1 MVRSGG
7 KGREKQA
14 REPERTNPCGTD
26 LSEFF
31 SKLRHLSV
39 RHRRDS
45 DNPKNTSHPS
55 TRFTDHSEVQEG
67 RTTTRLVEGRA
78 RRNFRKSRS
87 PRESCRD
94 VDSSRVCLRPPSLS
108 LEVWNS
114 NRLRRRPC
122 PTRTMDYLCAS
133 QTCRFRIPAEDRDRM
148 SSSTPSQAR
157 CSIPLL
163 WDLSGESST
172 QRGGP
177 RDTQRRARQ
186 SCSLIKSRGSS
197 TRSVLLLSSWGVA

>member
-78 RRNFRKSRS
+78 RRNLRKLTSARERVVATSTVSRFTPTTFALS
-87 PRESCRD
+87 RGMELEPPTTTTMPDSNHGLPLRFSTLSVPDPGGRSGSD
-94 VDSSRVCLRPPSLS
+94 VLVDTVASSMLDLATLGP
-108 LEVWNS
+108 
-114 NRLRRRPC
+114 LRRVINASRRPKGHAAKGKAKLLIDQVEGIVNQVSS
-122 PTRTMDYLCAS
+122 PT
-133 QTCRFRIPAEDRDRM
+133 F
-148 SSSTPSQAR
+148 
-157 CSIPLL
+157 
-163 WDLSGESST
+163 
-172 QRGGP
+172 
-177 RDTQRRARQ
+177 
-186 SCSLIKSRGSS
+186 
-197 TRSVLLLSSWGVA
+197 